1 MISFSTTNRG
11 KKLVVDKN
19 NFTYTSN
26 AKSQTVNYWICS
38 ENGCKARLRTRI
50 SSSNLVG
57 DLPIHQHENKLLKRS
72 IIEQENNVIHKM
84 ARIDGTS
91 ATKVLSEITT
101 HIQKSETRIL
111 FVACQV
117 KCHKGGTVL

>member
-1 MISFSTTNRG
+1 MASNMISFSTTNRG

-26 AKSQTVNYWICS
+26 AKTQTVNYWICS

-57 DLPIHQHENKLLKRS
+57 RPAHRRQPLFGHDTWNVFQEMQKNEPILTNNSLESWNRS
-72 IIEQENNVIHKM
+72 
-84 ARIDGTS
+84 
-91 ATKVLSEITT
+91 
-101 HIQKSETRIL
+101 
-111 FVACQV
+111 
-117 KCHKGGTVL
+117 